1 MTTST
6 ADNKLIETSYTRE
19 YQGNHV
25 PRDYVFLTYD
35 DYDAYDKPWLVSP
48 APLPMHGKVLLKQM
62 AESVG
67 QACVT
72 DGAATPKYCLKDF
85 YNSYNALDVLF
96 TALDTTPFGDAQVK
110 TVENVLETRICTTCN
125 EKLFDYMYMGWAD
138 TSDDDK
144 YMKVYMEMAC
154 SKAVGDDGA
163 DYWCLPVEKDMEDDA
178 MPEMDP
184 EASGYNEEA
193 VEAYFYDQ
201 GDLWCG
207 DLCVKT
213 INSKY
218 KEMYMVDLYANQ
230 SYMCGGKSCSAAEI
244 QQYTNLIS
252 KEEAVEATYC
262 HVVSHARMHAQGCW
276 AHCHRGQR

>member
-1 MTTST
+1 M
-6 ADNKLIETSYTRE
+6 RE
-19 YQGNHV
+19 YYGV
-25 PRDYVFLTYD
+25 S
-35 DYDAYDKPWLVSP
+35 DK
-48 APLPMHGKVLLKQM
+48 
-62 AESVG
+62 
-67 QACVT
+67 
-72 DGAATPKYCLKDF
+72 
-85 YNSYNALDVLF
+85 
-96 TALDTTPFGDAQVK
+96 
-110 TVENVLETRICTTCN
+110 
-125 EKLFDYMYMGWAD
+125 MYMGWAD
-138 TSDDDK
+138 TTDDDK

-154 SKAVGDDGA
+154 SKAVGDNGA

-252 KEEAVEATYC
+252 KQEAVEATYC